1 MRDDFVRRLATAV
14 SVGSLLGVLGAR
26 YLFVGSWIS
35 LIPWTLVGLTL
46 GYWSTK
52 HRPALVG
59 AVYGFSLS
67 FVFMVAGYTGQAP
80 LLTRVLPFAVFGAFG
95 GVCGCVLGL
104 LGAFVGRHVR

>member
-1 MRDDFVRRLATAV
+1 MRRLATAV
-14 SVGSLLGVLGAR
+14 GVGSLLGALGAR

-46 GYWSTK
+46 GYWSRR

-67 FVFMVAGYTGQAP
+67 FVFMVVGYAGQAP
-80 LLTRVLPFAVFGAFG
+80 LSTRILPFAMLGAFG

-104 LGAFVGRHVR
+104 LGALAGRHARS